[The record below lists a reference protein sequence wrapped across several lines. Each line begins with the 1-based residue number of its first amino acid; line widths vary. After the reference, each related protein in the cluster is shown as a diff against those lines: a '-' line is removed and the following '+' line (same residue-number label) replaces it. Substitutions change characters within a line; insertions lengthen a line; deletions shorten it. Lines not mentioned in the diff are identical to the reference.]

1 MIFYY
6 SSRSCQAKD
15 WPKHKKKCS
24 GTTQTSS
31 TSAEPSI
38 CTHQTLQ
45 PKTSLDNGT
54 CAAEQ
59 NPCDSNTMSKCDQDI
74 WDAQSAKTETKPK
87 KLIVKEDQGV
97 QIKYQPRIDFEGAA
111 KELSKKQLLKQN
123 TETHQN
129 VSRSKT
135 GTNAVSESG
144 GSANVVENSND
155 GKSPTY
161 LCGNKVCS
169 DVPSI
174 DPLFP
179 TVTITVKYNKV
190 HRLFNNFYSKV
201 DNKLFKPITSI

>member
-1 MIFYY
+1 MYC

-45 PKTSLDNGT
+45 PKTSLDNGM

-59 NPCDSNTMSKCDQDI
+59 NPCGSNIMSKCDQDI
-74 WDAQSAKTETKPK
+74 WDAQSVKTETKPK

-97 QIKYQPRIDFEGAA
+97 QIKYQPRIDFEGAS
-111 KELSKKQLLKQN
+111 KELISKQSLNQN
-123 TETHQN
+123 TETQPK
-129 VSRSKT
+129 VSSSKT
-135 GTNAVSESG
+135 GTNAASKSG

-155 GKSPTY
+155 IKSPTY

-174 DPLFP
+174 DPLFA
-179 TVTITVKYNKV
+179 TVAITVKYNKV
-190 HRLFNNFYSKV
+190 NTVKPPINAHGRLQPLWS
-201 DNKLFKPITSI
+201 